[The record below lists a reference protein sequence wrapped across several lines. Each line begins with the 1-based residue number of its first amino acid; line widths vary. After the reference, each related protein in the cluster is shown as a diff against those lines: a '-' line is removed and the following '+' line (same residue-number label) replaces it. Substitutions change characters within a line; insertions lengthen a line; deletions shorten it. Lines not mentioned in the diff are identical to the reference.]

1 MYVDSCVVPV
11 QGLLLWVI
19 VQNQVW
25 VDDFGSSLVLGFL
38 VLWMSFH
45 KLSSS

>member
-1 MYVDSCVVPV
+1 MYDDRCMVVV
-11 QGLLLWVI
+11 QGLLLWVT

-25 VDDFGSSLVLGFL
+25 VDGFGLSLVLGFL

-45 KLSSS
+45 KLSS